1 MSFDRRGI
9 DQHPRRRT
17 ACRRQGPEDVRP
29 NAFRRPAHEAI
40 VECLAWSIDRRRI
53 DPAAAGFE
61 HMDDPADDPPVV
73 HTRLA
78 PRVSRKKR
86 FKPRE
91 LLLAQPET
99 ISIHEWSPFG
109 DLESRNAPIGNPLY
123 GSGA

>member
-1 MSFDRRGI
+1 
-9 DQHPRRRT
+9 
-17 ACRRQGPEDVRP
+17 
-29 NAFRRPAHEAI
+29 
-40 VECLAWSIDRRRI
+40 
-53 DPAAAGFE
+53 
-61 HMDDPADDPPVV
+61 MDDPADDPPVV

-123 GSGA
+123 GSRAYDLVTACGFNPAPCPSRVFASSVNAVLWPAYVVLRMQ